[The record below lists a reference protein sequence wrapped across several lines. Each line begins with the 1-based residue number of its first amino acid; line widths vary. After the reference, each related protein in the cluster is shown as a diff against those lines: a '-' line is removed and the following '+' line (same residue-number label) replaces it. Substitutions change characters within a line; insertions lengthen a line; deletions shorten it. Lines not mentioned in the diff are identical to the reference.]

1 MRSIITPEGTPDW
14 AYEELRDI
22 IGVPSWLEF
31 DKHQNIIID
40 IDETGRNTITAC
52 LRSRSNGLDVEEQ
65 TLELLGRLSEYEEA
79 N

>member
-40 IDETGRNTITAC
+40 IDETGRTTRLVYKYI
-52 LRSRSNGLDVEEQ
+52 NGQLEAFIRHQFEQ
-65 TLELLGRLSEYEEA
+65 KNNERK
-79 N
+79 NK